1 MRRIFMVELENPLID
16 TQTTCFHCGEICQD
30 VVIKYEEKDFC
41 CHGCEQVYQLLSD
54 NSLGDYYTCD
64 INPGKAPSKQNFD
77 FLNHP
82 HFRDQLISFSA
93 KGISK
98 VHFHLP
104 AIHCRSC
111 LYLLENLARIEP
123 SIVKSNLNFGK
134 KELTLWFTEDKIDLG
149 SIASLLARLGYEPLI
164 DSGEEQGQ
172 QKQRISQQNQLFLKL
187 GIAGFCAGNAML
199 FSFPEYLGIE
209 AGNLKSLFG
218 YINIV
223 LGSIAVFYSGSD
235 YFSNVWS
242 HLKIRK
248 LTIELPILLG
258 ILVGYL
264 RSVYEVFSHT
274 GAGYIDS
281 VSGLLFFLLIGKW
294 FQQKSFDF
302 LSFERNYKAYFP
314 LVISKFIQRKEQTC
328 PLEEIEVGDHLI
340 IRNQEII
347 PADAI
352 LCRGT
357 SQMDYSFVTGESEYI
372 SLEPGNSMYAGGRH
386 QGELIEI
393 EIKKALNQ
401 SHLTQL
407 WEQEAFKDPN
417 HKTENWENFANK
429 VGMYFT
435 IILLSLATVVGFYWF
450 QYDPSKWQNA
460 VVSVLVIACPCALAI
475 SYPFALGHGIRWM
488 AKFNFFVKDIQ
499 AFERMSQVDTI
510 VFDKTGTL
518 TLHQDTKP
526 TLQLI
531 RDLSQSEL
539 NTIYTMVNQS
549 THPLSRQ
556 FAKYLRE
563 DFEVKS
569 VDIESMQEIPGK
581 GIESNCNGKIFQ
593 IGHARFTGHALV
605 QQQDFIR
612 SESQM
617 FIRIGEERI
626 GFIEFPWQN
635 RAGVEYMLHALQ
647 ANYEV
652 YLLSG
657 DKKNH
662 AGTLLDWFPDE
673 NHYLFEC
680 SPMDKME
687 FIQNLQQQGK
697 QVAMVGDGL
706 NDAGALKQAQVGIAV
721 SEDHLHFTPSCD
733 AILQGKQLVQLP
745 TFFKFAKFGLRL
757 IKMSFV
763 VSVVYNLFGLSYAI
777 QGNLSP
783 LIAAIL
789 MPVNSLSML
798 LIANVGMNWRGN
810 RLKSYFK
817 QAKGD

>member
-1 MRRIFMVELENPLID
+1 MLELENPPVD
-16 TQTTCFHCGEICQD
+16 TQTTCFHCGESCQD
-30 VVIKYEEKDFC
+30 EIIQFEDHAFC
-41 CHGCEQVYQLLSD
+41 CHGCEQVYQLLA
-54 NSLGDYYTCD
+54 NNALGDYYSCD
-64 INPGKAPSKQNFD
+64 VNPGKSPSTQNFD
-77 FLNHP
+77 FLNHS
-82 HFRDQLISFSA
+82 HFRDQLISFSS
-93 KGISK
+93 KGVSK

-111 LYLLENLARIEP
+111 LYLLENLTRIEP
-123 SIVKSNLNFGK
+123 AVVKSNLNFGK
-134 KELTLWFTEDKIDLG
+134 KELTIWFAEDKIDLG
-149 SIASLLARLGYEPLI
+149 SLAGLLARLGYEPLI

-172 QKQRISQQNQLFLKL
+172 QKKRTSQQNQLFLKL

-209 AGNLKSLFG
+209 AGSLKSLFG
-218 YINIV
+218 YINIA

-235 YFSNVWS
+235 YFANVWS
-242 HLKIRK
+242 HLKLRK

-258 ILVGYL
+258 IMVGYL
-264 RSVYEVFSHT
+264 RSVYEVFTHT

-314 LVISKFIQRKEQTC
+314 LVISKFKQGKELTC

-352 LCRGT
+352 LLKGK
-357 SQMDYSFVTGESEYI
+357 SQLDYSFVTGESEYI
-372 SLEPGNSMYAGGRH
+372 ALEPGNSMYAGGRH
-386 QGELIEI
+386 NGELIEI

-407 WEQEAFKDPN
+407 WEQQAFKDPN
-417 HKTENWENFANK
+417 HKTENWENFANT
-429 VGMYFT
+429 VGAYFT
-435 IILLSLATVVGFYWF
+435 VILLSLAAVVGVYWF
-450 QYDPSKWQNA
+450 QHDPSKWQNA

-475 SYPFALGHGIRWM
+475 SYPFALGHGIRWL

-518 TLHQDTKP
+518 TLHQNELPKFR
-526 TLQLI
+526 LV
-531 RDLSQSEL
+531 RELSPWEERVIHS
-539 NTIYTMVNQS
+539 MVNQS

-556 FAKYLRE
+556 LTHYFRTQKL
-563 DFEVKS
+563 EVLEKLS
-569 VDIESMQEIPGK
+569 SIREIPGK
-581 GIESNCNGKIFQ
+581 GIEAKEEDIKFL
-593 IGHARFTGHALV
+593 IGQARFTGHVLEK
-605 QQQDFIR
+605 QQDFIR
-612 SESQM
+612 SESQL
-617 FIRIGEERI
+617 FIRIGEEPI
-626 GFIEFPWQN
+626 GYIEFPWQN
-635 RAGVEYMLHALQ
+635 RAGIEYMIHALQ

-662 AGTLLDWFPDE
+662 AGTLLDWFPE
-673 NHYLFEC
+673 ESHYQFEC
-680 SPMDKME
+680 SPLDKMN
-687 FIQNLQQQGK
+687 FIQHLQASGK
-697 QVAMVGDGL
+697 KVAMVGDGL
-706 NDAGALKQAQVGIAV
+706 NDAGALKQAHVGIAI
-721 SEDHLHFTPSCD
+721 SEDHLHFTPSSD
-733 AILQGKQLVQLP
+733 AILTGKQLIHLP
-745 TFFKFAKFGLRL
+745 VFLKFAKFGLKL
-757 IKMSFV
+757 IKASFLL
-763 VSVVYNLFGLSYAI
+763 SLVYNVFGLSYAV
-777 QGNLSP
+777 QGTLSP

-798 LIANVGMNWRGN
+798 FIANIGMNLKGRG
-810 RLKSYFK
+810 LKSYLSER
-817 QAKGD
+817 KGD